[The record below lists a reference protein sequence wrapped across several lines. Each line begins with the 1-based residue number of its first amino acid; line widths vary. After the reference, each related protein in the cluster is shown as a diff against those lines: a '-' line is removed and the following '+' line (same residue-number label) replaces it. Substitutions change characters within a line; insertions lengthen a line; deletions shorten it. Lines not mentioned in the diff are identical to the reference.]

1 MEKLN
6 HAEVVNLL
14 IQLSLML
21 GVGRLLAELFRVF
34 KQPAV
39 VGEIIAGII
48 LGPTILGALSPD
60 TFDWLFPSTGP
71 SAIALDGFI
80 QLSVILL
87 LFIAGLEVE
96 LHIVWQQG
104 KQALL
109 TSLFALVVPFLSG
122 FLVTYYFP
130 DFFNLS
136 GGGEQRLVFALFIGT
151 TMAITALPVIARI
164 LMDLSLFKSGMG
176 MLIIASAMINDLL
189 GWLIFTVVLSMMGT
203 TTGMAVWQTVLLTI
217 GFTLLMLTFGK
228 GLINKGLPWIN
239 KKMSWPG
246 GVLSMAMA
254 FCLLAAAFTE
264 FIGIHAIFGAFIIGV
279 AVGDSQH
286 LTERAKEILHHFIN
300 NIFAPLF
307 FVSIGLHINFVSS
320 FNLSLVLVLIVLAFA
335 GKVSGAYF
343 GARQGGLEPSKALAV
358 GFAMNTHGTLE
369 VILGA
374 IALEAGLIND
384 EIFVAILVMVIFTIV
399 TSAPL
404 MRACLQWKTSAGKSP
419 VVNASTSEPES
430 PAAESS

>member
-21 GVGRLLAELFRVF
+21 GLGRLMAELVRAF

-48 LGPTILGALSPD
+48 LGPTILGAVSPE
-60 TFDWLFPSTGP
+60 TFQWLFPASGP
-71 SAIALDGFI
+71 SSIALDGFI

-109 TSLFALVVPFLSG
+109 TSFFALTVPFLSG
-122 FLVTYYFP
+122 FLFTYYFP
-130 DFFNLS
+130 GIFRLDAN
-136 GGGEQRLVFALFIGT
+136 GEQHLVFALFIGT
-151 TMAITALPVIARI
+151 TLAITALPVIARI

-189 GWLIFTVVLSMMGT
+189 GWLIFTVILSMIGT
-203 TTGMAVWQTVLLTI
+203 STSMAVWQTVLLTI
-217 GFTLLMLTFGK
+217 GFTLFTLTFGK
-228 GLINKGLPWIN
+228 ALINRGLPWIN
-239 KKMSWPG
+239 RKMSWPG

-279 AVGDSQH
+279 AFGDSQH

-307 FVSIGLHINFVSS
+307 FVSIGLYINFVSS
-320 FNLSLVLVLIVLAFA
+320 FDLTLVVAFIVLAFL

-343 GARQGGLEPSKALAV
+343 GARQGGLAPPRALAV

-384 EIFVAILVMVIFTIV
+384 KIFVAILVMVIFTIV

-404 MRACLQWKTSAGKSP
+404 MRFCLQWQERTAPLGSSP
-419 VVNASTSEPES
+419 KPES
-430 PAAESS
+430 STPK

>member
-14 IQLSLML
+14 LQLSLML
-21 GVGRLLAELFRVF
+21 GVGRLMAELFRVF

-48 LGPTILGALSPD
+48 LGPTILGALSPE
-60 TFDWLFPSTGP
+60 TFGWLFPNTGP
-71 SAIALDGFI
+71 SSIALDGFI

-109 TSLFALVVPFLSG
+109 TSLFALTVPFVSG

-130 DFFNLS
+130 DFFKLES
-136 GGGEQRLVFALFIGT
+136 GSDPLVFALFIGT

-189 GWLIFTVVLSMMGT
+189 GWLIFTVILSMMGT
-203 TTGMAVWQTVLLTI
+203 TTGMAVWQTILLTI
-217 GFTLLMLTFGK
+217 GFTIGMLTLGK
-228 GLINKGLPWIN
+228 GLINKGLPWVN

-246 GVLSMAMA
+246 GVLSIAMA

-320 FNLSLVLVLIVLAFA
+320 FNLSLVVVLIVLAFV

-343 GARQGGLEPSKALAV
+343 GARQGGLEAPKALAV

-374 IALEAGLIND
+374 IALEAGLITE

-404 MRACLQWKTSAGKSP
+404 MRACLQWQERT
-419 VVNASTSEPES
+419 
-430 PAAESS
+430 ESSSSRLKAPKPRHSTPTPEP

>member
-6 HAEVVNLL
+6 HAEVVSLL

-21 GVGRLLAELFRVF
+21 GVGRLMAELFRIF

-48 LGPTILGALSPD
+48 LGPTILGAISPE
-60 TFDWLFPSTGP
+60 TFHWLFPSSGP
-71 SAIALDGFI
+71 TSIALDGFI
-80 QLSVILL
+80 QMSVILL

-109 TSLFALVVPFLSG
+109 TSLFALTIPFIIG
-122 FLVTYYFP
+122 FLATYYFP
-130 DFFNLS
+130 DFFRLS
-136 GGGEQRLVFALFIGT
+136 GDSDQRLVFALFIGT

-189 GWLIFTVVLSMMGT
+189 GWLIFTVILSMMGSSA
-203 TTGMAVWQTVLLTI
+203 GMAVWQTILLTI
-217 GFTLLMLTFGK
+217 GFTLVMLTLGK
-228 GLINKGLPWIN
+228 GLINKGLPWVN

-246 GVLSMAMA
+246 GVLSIAMA

-300 NIFAPLF
+300 SIFAPLF

-320 FNLSLVLVLIVLAFA
+320 FSLPLVVVLIVLAFV
-335 GKVSGAYF
+335 GKVSGAYI
-343 GARQGGLEPSKALAV
+343 GARSGGLERPQALAV
-358 GFAMNTHGTLE
+358 GFGMNTHGTLE

-374 IALEAGLIND
+374 IALEAELISD
-384 EIFVAILVMVIFTIV
+384 EIFVAILVMVILTIV

-404 MRACLQWKTSAGKSP
+404 MKYCLEWQEKTNTVRTTSTERSP
-419 VVNASTSEPES
+419 NPK
-430 PAAESS
+430 

>member
-1 MEKLN
+1 MEKLS
-6 HAEVVNLL
+6 HPEVVNLL

-21 GVGRLLAELFRVF
+21 GVGRLMAELFRVF

-39 VGEIIAGII
+39 VGEIVAGIV
-48 LGPTILGALSPD
+48 LGPTILGALSPE
-60 TFDWLFPSTGP
+60 TFAWLFPSAGP
-71 SAIALDGFI
+71 SSIALDGFI

-109 TSLFALVVPFLSG
+109 TSLFALVVPFVSG
-122 FLVTYYFP
+122 FMITYYFP

-136 GGGEQRLVFALFIGT
+136 GEAEQRLVFALFIGT

-203 TTGMAVWQTVLLTI
+203 ATGMAVWQTILLTI
-217 GFTLLMLTFGK
+217 GFTILMLTFGK

-320 FNLSLVLVLIVLAFA
+320 FNLSLVLALIVLAFL

-374 IALEAGLIND
+374 IALEAGLINE

-404 MRACLQWKTSAGKSP
+404 MRACLQWKGGVEPATAVKSP
-419 VVNASTSEPES
+419 KPES
-430 PAAESS
+430 PAAESP

>member
-6 HAEVVNLL
+6 HAEVVSLL

-21 GVGRLLAELFRVF
+21 GVGRLMAELFRVF

-48 LGPTILGALSPD
+48 LGPTILGAISPEA
-60 TFDWLFPSTGP
+60 FQWLFPSSGP
-71 SAIALDGFI
+71 TSIALDGFI
-80 QLSVILL
+80 QMSVILL
-87 LFIAGLEVE
+87 LFIAGMEVE

-109 TSLFALVVPFLSG
+109 TSLFALTVPFIIG

-130 DFFNLS
+130 DFFSLS
-136 GGGEQRLVFALFIGT
+136 SDSEQRLVFALFIGT

-189 GWLIFTVVLSMMGT
+189 GWLIFTVILSMMGNSA
-203 TTGMAVWQTVLLTI
+203 GMAVWQTILLTI
-217 GFTLLMLTFGK
+217 GFTLGMLTLGK

-246 GVLSMAMA
+246 GVLSIAMA

-300 NIFAPLF
+300 SIFAPLF

-320 FNLSLVLVLIVLAFA
+320 FNLPLVVVLIVLAFV

-343 GARQGGLEPSKALAV
+343 GARSGGLERPQALAV
-358 GFAMNTHGTLE
+358 GFGMNTHGTLE

-374 IALEAGLIND
+374 IALEAGLISD
-384 EIFVAILVMVIFTIV
+384 EIFVAILVMVILTIV

-404 MRACLQWKTSAGKSP
+404 MKYCLQWQERTDAMSKASAERSP
-419 VVNASTSEPES
+419 NPK
-430 PAAESS
+430 

>member
-21 GVGRLLAELFRVF
+21 GIGRLLAELVRVF

-48 LGPTILGALSPD
+48 LGPTILGAISPD
-60 TFDWLFPSTGP
+60 TFQWLFPASGP
-71 SAIALDGFI
+71 STIALDGFI

-109 TSLFALVVPFLSG
+109 TSLFALGVPFIIG
-122 FLVTYYFP
+122 FLTTYYYP
-130 DFFNLS
+130 GIFNLDAN
-136 GGGEQRLVFALFIGT
+136 GEQHLVFALFIGT
-151 TMAITALPVIARI
+151 TLAITALPVIARI

-189 GWLIFTVVLSMMGT
+189 GWLIFTVVLSMIGT

-217 GFTLLMLTFGK
+217 GFTLVTLTFGK

-239 KKMSWPG
+239 RKMSWPG
-246 GVLSMAMA
+246 GVLSIAMA

-320 FNLSLVLVLIVLAFA
+320 FDLGLVVAFIVLAFV

-343 GARQGGLEPSKALAV
+343 GARQGGLEQPKALAV

-374 IALEAGLIND
+374 IALEEGLISE

-404 MRACLQWKTSAGKSP
+404 IRTCLQWQERTESAAVQPQPQSP
-419 VVNASTSEPES
+419 KPES
-430 PAAESS
+430 PATEP

>member
-1 MEKLN
+1 MDKLN
-6 HAEVVNLL
+6 HSEVVTLL

-21 GVGRLLAELFRVF
+21 GVGRLMAEAFRGL

-39 VGEIIAGII
+39 VGEIAAGII
-48 LGPTILGALSPD
+48 LGPTILGMVSPEA
-60 TFDWLFPSTGP
+60 FAWLFPTQGP
-71 SAIALDGFI
+71 AALALDGFI

-87 LFIAGLEVE
+87 LFVAGMEVE

-109 TSLFALVVPFLSG
+109 TSLFALVVPFSLG
-122 FLVTYYFP
+122 FLITYYFP
-130 DFFNLS
+130 DFFHL
-136 GGGEQRLVFALFIGT
+136 GGTTDKRLVFALFIGT

-203 TTGMAVWQTVLLTI
+203 TTNMAVWQTILLTI
-217 GFTLLMLTFGK
+217 GFTLGMLTLGK
-228 GLINKGLPWIN
+228 GLINKGLPFVN
-239 KKMSWPG
+239 KRMSWPG
-246 GVLSMAMA
+246 GVLSIAMA

-264 FIGIHAIFGAFIIGV
+264 FIGIHAIFGSFIIGV
-279 AVGDSQH
+279 AVGDSEH

-307 FVSIGLHINFVSS
+307 FVSIGLHINFISS
-320 FNLSLVLVLIVLAFA
+320 FNLPLVLVLILIAFA
-335 GKVSGAYF
+335 GKVSGAF
-343 GARQGGLEPSKALAV
+343 IGARQGGLQVPQALAV

-369 VILGA
+369 IILGA
-374 IALEAGLIND
+374 IALEAGLIDN

-404 MRACLQWKTSAGKSP
+404 MKYCMQLKPKVRATIRRR
-419 VVNASTSEPES
+419 
-430 PAAESS
+430 PAADPET

>member
-6 HAEVVNLL
+6 HAEVINLL

-21 GVGRLLAELFRVF
+21 GVGRLMAELFRVF

-39 VGEIIAGII
+39 VGEIFAGIV
-48 LGPTILGALSPD
+48 LGPTILGTLSPE
-60 TFDWLFPSTGP
+60 TFAWLFPSTGP
-71 SAIALDGFI
+71 SSIALDGFI

-109 TSLFALVVPFLSG
+109 TSLFALIVPFASG
-122 FLVTYYFP
+122 FLITYYFP
-130 DFFNLS
+130 DIFNLS
-136 GGGEQRLVFALFIGT
+136 GAGEQHLVFALFIGT
-151 TMAITALPVIARI
+151 TMSITALPVIARI

-203 TTGMAVWQTVLLTI
+203 ATGMSVWQTMLLTI
-217 GFTLLMLTFGK
+217 GFTILMLTLGK

-307 FVSIGLHINFVSS
+307 FVSIGLYINFVSS
-320 FNLSLVLVLIVLAFA
+320 FNLTLVVVLILLAFF

-343 GARQGGLEPSKALAV
+343 GARQGGLEPNRALAV

-399 TSAPL
+399 TSTPL
-404 MRACLQWKTSAGKSP
+404 MRAALQWKGGVEP
-419 VVNASTSEPES
+419 STSLPK
-430 PAAESS
+430 AESSTAEPS

>member
-21 GVGRLLAELFRVF
+21 GVGRLMAELFRIF

-48 LGPTILGALSPD
+48 LGPTILGTISPE
-60 TFDWLFPSTGP
+60 TFNGLFPAVGP

-80 QLSVILL
+80 QMSVILL

-109 TSLFALVVPFLSG
+109 TSFFALTVPFISG
-122 FLVTYYFP
+122 FLITYYFP
-130 DFFNLS
+130 DFFQLS
-136 GGGEQRLVFALFIGT
+136 GDSDQRLVFALFIGT

-189 GWLIFTVVLSMMGT
+189 CWLIFTVILSMMGSGS
-203 TTGMAVWQTVLLTI
+203 GMAVWQTILLTI
-217 GFTLLMLTFGK
+217 GFTLGMLTLGK

-246 GVLSMAMA
+246 GVLSIAMA

-300 NIFAPLF
+300 SIFAPLF

-320 FNLSLVLVLIVLAFA
+320 FSLPLVVVLIVLAFA
-335 GKVSGAYF
+335 GKVSGAYY
-343 GARQGGLEPSKALAV
+343 GARRGGLSQPQALAV
-358 GFAMNTHGTLE
+358 GFGMNTHGTLE

-374 IALEAGLIND
+374 IALEAGLIGD
-384 EIFVAILVMVIFTIV
+384 EMFVAILVMVIFTII

-404 MRACLQWKTSAGKSP
+404 MKYCLQWQERRVAAISEAG
-419 VVNASTSEPES
+419 
-430 PAAESS
+430 AESSTFK

>member
-6 HAEVVNLL
+6 HAEVVSLL

-21 GVGRLLAELFRVF
+21 GVGRLMAELFRIF

-48 LGPTILGALSPD
+48 LGPTILGAISPE
-60 TFDWLFPSTGP
+60 TFHWLFPASGP
-71 SAIALDGFI
+71 TSIALDGFI
-80 QLSVILL
+80 QMSVILL

-109 TSLFALVVPFLSG
+109 TSLFALTIPFITG

-130 DFFNLS
+130 DFFRLS
-136 GGGEQRLVFALFIGT
+136 GDSDQRLVFALFIGT

-189 GWLIFTVVLSMMGT
+189 GWLIFTVILSMMGSSA
-203 TTGMAVWQTVLLTI
+203 GMAVWQTILLTI
-217 GFTLLMLTFGK
+217 GFTLGMLTLGK
-228 GLINKGLPWIN
+228 GLINKGLPWVN

-246 GVLSMAMA
+246 GVLSIAMA

-300 NIFAPLF
+300 SIFAPLF

-320 FNLSLVLVLIVLAFA
+320 FSLPLVVVLIVLAFV
-335 GKVSGAYF
+335 GKVSGAYI
-343 GARQGGLEPSKALAV
+343 GARSGGLGRSQALAV
-358 GFAMNTHGTLE
+358 GFGMNTHGTLE

-374 IALEAGLIND
+374 IALEAGLISD
-384 EIFVAILVMVIFTIV
+384 EIFVAILVMVILTIV

-404 MRACLQWKTSAGKSP
+404 MKYCLEWQEKTNTVSKTRTERSP
-419 VVNASTSEPES
+419 NPK
-430 PAAESS
+430 

>member
-14 IQLSLML
+14 IQLSMML
-21 GVGRLLAELFRVF
+21 GVGRLMAELFRVF

-48 LGPTILGALSPD
+48 LGPTILGAVSPEA
-60 TFDWLFPSTGP
+60 FSWLFPASGAT
-71 SAIALDGFI
+71 AIALDGFI

-87 LFIAGLEVE
+87 LFIAGMEVE

-109 TSLFALVVPFLSG
+109 TSFFALTVPFILG
-122 FLVTYYFP
+122 FVTTYYFP
-130 DFFNLS
+130 DFFQLS
-136 GGGEQRLVFALFIGT
+136 KESDQRLVFALFIGT

-189 GWLIFTVVLSMMGT
+189 GWLIFTVILSMLGSGS
-203 TTGMAVWQTVLLTI
+203 GMAVWQTILLTI
-217 GFTLLMLTFGK
+217 GFTLVMLTLGK
-228 GLINKGLPWIN
+228 GLINKGLPWVN
-239 KKMSWPG
+239 KKMTWPG
-246 GVLSMAMA
+246 GVLSIAMA

-300 NIFAPLF
+300 SIFAPLF

-320 FNLSLVLVLIVLAFA
+320 FNLPLVLVLIVLAFV

-343 GARQGGLEPSKALAV
+343 GARKGGLESSQALAV
-358 GFAMNTHGTLE
+358 GFGMNTHGTLE

-374 IALEAGLIND
+374 IALEAGLITE

-404 MRACLQWKTSAGKSP
+404 MKYCLQMKVKNPRLADAKAKTEQS
-419 VVNASTSEPES
+419 VE
-430 PAAESS
+430 

>member
-6 HAEVVNLL
+6 HAEVVSLL

-21 GVGRLLAELFRVF
+21 GVGRLLAELFRIF

-48 LGPTILGALSPD
+48 LGPTILGAISPEA
-60 TFDWLFPSTGP
+60 FHWLFPSSGP
-71 SAIALDGFI
+71 TSIALDGFI
-80 QLSVILL
+80 QMSVILL

-109 TSLFALVVPFLSG
+109 TSLFALTIPFIIG

-130 DFFNLS
+130 DFFRLS
-136 GGGEQRLVFALFIGT
+136 SDSDQRLVFALFIGT

-189 GWLIFTVVLSMMGT
+189 GWLIFTVILSMMGNSA
-203 TTGMAVWQTVLLTI
+203 GMAVWQTILLTI
-217 GFTLLMLTFGK
+217 GFTLGMLTLGK

-246 GVLSMAMA
+246 GVLSIAMA

-300 NIFAPLF
+300 SIFAPLF

-320 FNLSLVLVLIVLAFA
+320 FNLPLVVVLIVLAFV
-335 GKVSGAYF
+335 GKVSGAYI
-343 GARQGGLEPSKALAV
+343 GARSGGLERPQALAV
-358 GFAMNTHGTLE
+358 GFGMNTHGTLE

-374 IALEAGLIND
+374 IALEAGLISD
-384 EIFVAILVMVIFTIV
+384 EIFVAILVMVILTIV

-404 MRACLQWKTSAGKSP
+404 MKYCLEWQDKTNTVRKTS
-419 VVNASTSEPES
+419 T
-430 PAAESS
+430 ESSPNPK